1 MYFIIIFRC
10 QKEFEKDYM
19 EGQHR
24 EKYEADLKEA
34 TNEDDKK
41 KIKMEF
47 EAMEMKMRKR
57 SLGNIR

>member
-1 MYFIIIFRC
+1 
-10 QKEFEKDYM
+10 M

-24 EKYEADLKEA
+24 EKYEADINEA
-34 TNEDDKK
+34 TNEDEKK

-57 SLGNIR
+57 SLGNIRLARNIAQC

>member
-1 MYFIIIFRC
+1 
-10 QKEFEKDYM
+10 M

-24 EKYEADLKEA
+24 EKYEADINEA

-47 EAMEMKMRKR
+47 EAMVMKIRKR
-57 SLGNIR
+57 RLGNIR